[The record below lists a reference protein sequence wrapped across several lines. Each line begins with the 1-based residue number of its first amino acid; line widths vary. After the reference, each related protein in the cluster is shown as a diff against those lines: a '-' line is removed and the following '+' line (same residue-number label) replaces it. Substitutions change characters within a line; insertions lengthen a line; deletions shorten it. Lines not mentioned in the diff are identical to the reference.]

1 MANYTGTR
9 STKQIISE
17 ARNVREVAPKIY
29 YLEPDIAPLITLL
42 SKMNKKR
49 PTPVTKFS
57 HFEGT
62 YTARWASV
70 SATTASTTSETTI
83 WVQDYT
89 LFVPG
94 DMLILPRLVSDGT
107 TPELIRVTAN
117 PGTGALT
124 VTRGVGSTT
133 TGTIAASAA
142 LTFAGTAYA
151 EGAAFPDVKSAAK
164 TEVTSYT
171 QIFRTALSLTNTSR
185 ATRTYGMDELNMHR
199 FEKAKEHK
207 IQLNRALLF
216 GVASSDEA
224 SPAGATPLRYT
235 MGINSAISTN
245 KYDAGGTLTRRTIEL
260 FAQQAFRYGN
270 KNQKILLCSPT
281 VASAFNQFA
290 QSQLMISPQDKTYGV
305 TVQKVVTGHG
315 EWLLVKDW
323 ELENGISGKNG
334 FGGTAFSLDLDSIE
348 MRYLNENGVS
358 RDTKYLEDV
367 VQDGVDAKR
376 DEYLSEIGY
385 MVRNE
390 KFHAKLFNV
399 TDWAA

>member
-1 MANYTGTR
+1 MANFTGTR

-29 YLEPDIAPLITLL
+29 YLEPDIAPIITLL

-49 PTPVTKFS
+49 PTPQVKFS
-57 HFEGT
+57 QFEGT
-62 YTARWASV
+62 YTARWAQV

-83 WVQDYT
+83 YVQDYT
-89 LFVPG
+89 QFVAG
-94 DMLILPRLVSDGT
+94 DMLILPRAVSDGT
-107 TPELIRVTAN
+107 TPELIRVTAVN
-117 PGTGALT
+117 SGGYLT

-133 TGTIAASAA
+133 TGTIAAAAA
-142 LTFAGTAYA
+142 LTFAGTAYN
-151 EGAAFPDVKSAAK
+151 EGAAFPDVKSAPK
-164 TEVTSYT
+164 TEVVSYT

-185 ATRTYGMDELNMHR
+185 AVKAYGMDELNMHR

-216 GVASSDEA
+216 GVASEDTS
-224 SPAGATPLRYT
+224 GTTPLRTT

-334 FGGTAFSLDLDSIE
+334 FGGTALSLDLDSIE
-348 MRYLNENGVS
+348 MRYLNDNGVS

-376 DEYLSEIGY
+376 DEYLSEIGF